1 MKNVGL
7 EKEIQALKQ
16 KNERFTN
23 LITVILL
30 SQIFKMIKYNNFI
43 CKQHYA

>member
-16 KNERFTN
+16 KNERITKP
-23 LITVILL
+23 ITVIFL
-30 SQIFKMIKYNNFI
+30 SEIFKMIKYNNFI
-43 CKQHYA
+43 YKQHYA